1 MVLLVLYVCI
11 ALGFSFLCSLLEAT
25 LLTITP
31 SQLQTAKSSGKPW
44 APKLQSLKRDID
56 KPLSAIL
63 TLNTIAHTMGA
74 TGAGAQYARVY
85 GDATGGIFAGVL
97 TLAVLVLTEIIP
109 KTLGA
114 RYSIFFAPFT
124 AWFLPWLEWC
134 LRPIVWLCQNITRFI
149 TLGKASDPPR
159 HREELLAVAR
169 LGAEEG
175 ALKAS
180 ETRIVRNM
188 LNLNQLSVA
197 SIMTPRSV
205 MFMLP
210 EELPL
215 SEFTDHIEQQPF
227 SRIPV
232 YGENSEQI
240 TGFVLRFEALLA
252 CVKQSNETLVE
263 LKRPIV
269 FVVKSMKV
277 DALFEHLT
285 AEHAHIAIVQ
295 DEFGSSVGLVT
306 LEDVLETL
314 VGVEIIDEQDAVA
327 DLQELARDLWKKRA
341 TKMGIELEK

>member
-124 AWFLPWLEWC
+124 AWFLPCC
-134 LRPIVWLCQNITRFI
+134 LLYT
-149 TLGKASDPPR
+149 SD
-159 HREELLAVAR
+159 A
-169 LGAEEG
+169 
-175 ALKAS
+175 
-180 ETRIVRNM
+180 
-188 LNLNQLSVA
+188 
-197 SIMTPRSV
+197 
-205 MFMLP
+205 
-210 EELPL
+210 
-215 SEFTDHIEQQPF
+215 
-227 SRIPV
+227 
-232 YGENSEQI
+232 
-240 TGFVLRFEALLA
+240 
-252 CVKQSNETLVE
+252 
-263 LKRPIV
+263 
-269 FVVKSMKV
+269 
-277 DALFEHLT
+277 
-285 AEHAHIAIVQ
+285 
-295 DEFGSSVGLVT
+295 
-306 LEDVLETL
+306 
-314 VGVEIIDEQDAVA
+314 A
-327 DLQELARDLWKKRA
+327 DD
-341 TKMGIELEK
+341 